1 MAMSD
6 SPSLKEDWLSR
17 LAGNGYRL
25 TEPRRAIVEIIAAS
39 DKALNPL
46 EVFDLG
52 RGAYPGLGLVTVYR
66 TLEKLEELGLVQR
79 VHQAD
84 GCHAYLRA
92 ANGHEHIL
100 LCTRCGQVVFFA
112 GDDLTFLLERVARQ
126 SGFKIQEH
134 WLQLNG
140 LCAGCQ
146 S

>member
-1 MAMSD
+1 MNESL
-6 SPSLKEDWLSR
+6 SLKEGWLSR
-17 LAGNGYRL
+17 LADNGYRL
-25 TEPRRAIVEIIAAS
+25 TGPRRAIVEIIAAS

-52 RGAYPGLGLVTVYR
+52 RSAFPGLGLVTVYR

-100 LCTRCGQVVFFA
+100 LCTRCGQVVFFT
-112 GDDLTFLLERVARQ
+112 GDDISSLIEKVARQ
-126 SGFKIQEH
+126 SGFVIQEH

-140 LCAGCQ
+140 LCPTCRG
-146 S
+146 